1 MNRRRRL
8 LRLGFDA
15 TVPVDRPREN
25 PPRPRPRRAPT
36 PAVVMVPADAPLGS
50 GWVA

>member
-8 LRLGFDA
+8 LRLGLDA
-15 TVPVDRPREN
+15 TAPVDRPREN
-25 PPRPRPRRAPT
+25 PPRPRRAPT
-36 PAVVMVPADAPLGS
+36 PAVVMVPANAPLGS